1 MRSHTHTH
9 THVRYATNV
18 VHCIVKN
25 IDIVPLVLVVYYYGW
40 MDGWMDRYCTTRVKL
55 SEMFACGQLWYVNF
69 VPLGIIVYYDGW
81 MDGWV
86 DGWVGC
92 VVYYNKG

>member
-1 MRSHTHTH
+1 
-9 THVRYATNV
+9 
-18 VHCIVKN
+18 
-25 IDIVPLVLVVYYYGW
+25 
-40 MDGWMDRYCTTRVKL
+40 MDGYCTTRVKL